1 MHLIFAFSFF
11 LQEISSKNKNRLN
24 RYHSQHYG
32 NGSKC
37 DLTQEPRKTEV
48 RVSIVGLKTMD
59 LFQYKFFFMDFILP
73 IQRRSL
79 YNTCF
84 VILVFEACFFFS
96 FFQSRAGMVIRDCL
110 VMWLWSFSFAEV

>member
-1 MHLIFAFSFF
+1 MHLIFAFSFV

-59 LFQYKFFFMDFILP
+59 LFQYKFFFLWIL
-73 IQRRSL
+73 
-79 YNTCF
+79 
-84 VILVFEACFFFS
+84 FFLFKEGHCTTPVLLFSCLKHVFS
-96 FFQSRAGMVIRDCL
+96 FLFFNQEQG
-110 VMWLWSFSFAEV
+110 W